1 MPEIIDAAVRGDI
14 LLLLAVIVVALAG
27 SVTFLFHL
35 IVKELR
41 SRVSRAESLTD
52 KMVETFDGLEEATK
66 TAVAVARD
74 NAEVAK
80 QSAELAQKSL
90 DELRRRT

>member
-1 MPEIIDAAVRGDI
+1 MEIIDAAVRGDI
-14 LLLLAVIVVALAG
+14 VLLLAVIVVALAG
-27 SVTFLFHL
+27 SVTFLFTL

-41 SRVSRAESLTD
+41 GRVTRAESLTD

-80 QSAELAQKSL
+80 QSAELAQNTL
-90 DELRRRT
+90 EELRRRP

>member
-1 MPEIIDAAVRGDI
+1 MDVIEAATSGNIV
-14 LLLLAVIVVALAG
+14 LLLAVIVTLLGGAV
-27 SVTFLFHL
+27 VFLFHL

-41 SRVSRAESLTD
+41 ARVTRAEGLTD

-80 QSAELAQKSL
+80 QSADLAQKSL
-90 DELRRRT
+90 DELRRR

>member
-1 MPEIIDAAVRGDI
+1 MEIIDAALQRDI
-14 LLLLAVIVVALAG
+14 VLLLAVIVVALAG
-27 SVTFLFHL
+27 TVTGLFWL

-41 SRVSRAESLTD
+41 ARVTRAESLTD

-80 QSAELAQKSL
+80 QSAELAQNTL
-90 DELRRRT
+90 DELRRRP

>member
-1 MPEIIDAAVRGDI
+1 MDLIEAATSGNIV
-14 LLLLAVIVVALAG
+14 LLLAVIVTLLGGAV
-27 SVTFLFHL
+27 VFLFHL

-41 SRVSRAESLTD
+41 ARVTRAEGLTD

-80 QSAELAQKSL
+80 QSADLAQKSL
-90 DELRRRT
+90 DELRRR

>member
-1 MPEIIDAAVRGDI
+1 MEEIVKAATSGGIVH
-14 LLLLAVIVVALAG
+14 LLAVIVTLLGGAV
-27 SVTFLFHL
+27 VFLFHL

-41 SRVSRAESLTD
+41 ARVTRAEGLTD
-52 KMVETFDGLEEATK
+52 RMVETFDGLEEATK

-80 QSAELAQKSL
+80 QSADLAQKSL
-90 DELRRRT
+90 DELRRR

>member
-1 MPEIIDAAVRGDI
+1 MEEIVKAAVSGDI
-14 LLLLAVIVVALAG
+14 VLLLAVIVTLLGGAV
-27 SVTFLFHL
+27 VFLFTL
-35 IVKELR
+35 IIKELR
-41 SRVSRAESLTD
+41 ARVTRAEGLTD
-52 KMVETFDGLEEATK
+52 RMVETFDGLEDATK

-90 DELRRRT
+90 DELRRR